1 MAHAPPT
8 RNPLSLRFRNNGVF
22 APQSVSDT
30 HPARLVEKEDKRTFL
45 QRLAEFIHPGPDSTA
60 ELIETLAD
68 AEDKNVIGAESR
80 VMLEG
85 VIRMADMSAGD
96 VMVPATRMDLVN
108 IAAPPDELLQVVIDT
123 AHSRFPVYD
132 GERENIIGILLAKDL
147 LKLQRAPEYNIRA
160 LLRPAVFV
168 PESKGLND
176 LLREFRGNRN
186 HLAIVIDEFGR
197 VAGLITIEDVL
208 EQIVGEI
215 EDEFDIAED
224 EGDIFG
230 LADRTYRVSG
240 DTPIERV
247 EDAFAVKLVESEQDQ
262 EFDTI
267 GGLIAH
273 EMGHVPKRG
282 EQHTRAGLNFVV
294 LHTKGGAVKW
304 FKVSPQV
311 P

>member
-1 MAHAPPT
+1 M
-8 RNPLSLRFRNNGVF
+8 
-22 APQSVSDT
+22 SDP
-30 HPARLVEKEDKRTFL
+30 HPARHAHDKQDKRTFL
-45 QRLAEFIHPGPDSTA
+45 QKVAEFIHPGPDSTQ

-68 AEDKNVIGAESR
+68 AEDNDVIGPESR
-80 VMLEG
+80 IMLEG
-85 VIRMADMSAGD
+85 VIRMAELTAGD
-96 VMVPATRMDLVN
+96 VMVAAPRMDLVS
-108 IAAPPDELLQVVIDT
+108 IDAPYDEILHVVIDT
-123 AHSRFPVYD
+123 AHSRFPVYEGD
-132 GERENIIGILLAKDL
+132 RENIIGILLAKDL
-147 LKLQRAPEYNIRA
+147 LKLQRAPEFNLRQ

-215 EDEFDIAED
+215 EDEFDIVED

-240 DTPIERV
+240 DTSIERV
-247 EDAFAVKLVESEQDQ
+247 REAFSVDIASGEE

-267 GGLIAH
+267 GGYIAH
-273 EMGHVPKRG
+273 QMGHVPKRG
-282 EQHTRAGLNFVV
+282 EATTVGGLRFVV
-294 LHTKGGAVKW
+294 LHTKGGAVRW
-304 FKVSPQV
+304 FKVSPDRDGS
-311 P
+311 PA

>member
-1 MAHAPPT
+1 M
-8 RNPLSLRFRNNGVF
+8 
-22 APQSVSDT
+22 SDP
-30 HPARLVEKEDKRTFL
+30 HPARPLEREDKRTFL
-45 QRLAEFIHPGPDSTA
+45 RRLAEFLHPGPDSTD
-60 ELIETLAD
+60 ELIATLAE
-68 AEDKNVIGAESR
+68 AEDNDIIGADSR

-85 VIRMADMSAGD
+85 VVRMADMTAGD
-96 VMVPATRMDLVN
+96 VMVPATRMDL
-108 IAAPPDELLQVVIDT
+108 ISIQAPIDALLHTVSDT

-132 GERENIIGILLAKDL
+132 GERENVIGILMAKDL
-147 LKLQRAPEYNIRA
+147 LKLQRAPEFNIRA

-176 LLREFRGNRN
+176 LLRDFRGNRN

-224 EGDIFG
+224 QGDIFG
-230 LADRTYRVSG
+230 LADKTYRVSG
-240 DTPIERV
+240 VTPIERFN
-247 EDAFAVKLVESEQDQ
+247 DAFSVTLIPSDPEDH
-262 EFDTI
+262 FDTV

-282 EQHTRAGLNFVV
+282 ERYTMCGLDFSA
-294 LHTKGGAVKW
+294 LHTKGGAVTW
-304 FKVSPQV
+304 FKVAPTVVETQ
-311 P
+311 

>member
-1 MAHAPPT
+1 
-8 RNPLSLRFRNNGVF
+8 
-22 APQSVSDT
+22 VSDP
-30 HPARLVEKEDKRTFL
+30 HPARVSPEKEDKRTFL
-45 QRLAEFIHPGPDSTA
+45 QKIAEFIHPGPDSKA

-68 AEDKNVIGAESR
+68 AEDNEVIGAESR

-85 VIRMADMSAGD
+85 VIRMAELSAGD
-96 VMVPATRMDLVN
+96 VMVAAPRMDVIDIESPYDDILHM
-108 IAAPPDELLQVVIDT
+108 VIDT
-123 AHSRFPVYD
+123 AHSRFPVVEGD
-132 GERENIIGILLAKDL
+132 RENIIGILLAKDL
-147 LKLQRAPEYNIRA
+147 LKLQRAPELNIRA
-160 LLRPAVFV
+160 LLRPPVFV
-168 PESKGLND
+168 PETKALND

-215 EDEFDIAED
+215 EDEFDIEED

-240 DTPIERV
+240 DTSIERV
-247 EDAFAVKLVESEQDQ
+247 AEAFGVTLAPTDAQQD
-262 EFDTI
+262 FDTI

-282 EQHTRAGLNFVV
+282 EHYALCGLDFVV
-294 LHTKGGAVKW
+294 LHTKGGAVRW
-304 FKVSPQV
+304 FKVSPV
-311 P
+311 GLDDDATG

>member
-1 MAHAPPT
+1 M
-8 RNPLSLRFRNNGVF
+8 
-22 APQSVSDT
+22 SDP
-30 HPARLVEKEDKRTFL
+30 HPARPSDREDKRTFL
-45 QRLAEFIHPGPDSTA
+45 QKIAEFIHPGPDSKA

-68 AEDKNVIGAESR
+68 AEDNDIIGPESR

-85 VIRMADMSAGD
+85 VIRMAEMSAGD
-96 VMVPATRMDLVN
+96 VMVAAPRMDL
-108 IAAPPDELLQVVIDT
+108 ISIDSPYDEILHLVIDT
-123 AHSRFPVYD
+123 AHSRFPVYED
-132 GERENIIGILLAKDL
+132 ERENIIGILLAKDL
-147 LKLQRAPEYNIRA
+147 LKLQRAPELNIRA
-160 LLRPAVFV
+160 LLRPAVFI
-168 PESKGLND
+168 PETKGLND

-215 EDEFDIAED
+215 EDEFDIEAD

-230 LADRTYRVSG
+230 LADKTYRVSG
-240 DTPIERV
+240 DTSIERV
-247 EDAFAVKLVESEQDQ
+247 AEAFGVDLQPSDEEQ

-282 EQHTRAGLNFVV
+282 EQYSLSGLDFVV
-294 LHTKGGAVKW
+294 LHTKGGAVRW
-304 FKVSPQV
+304 FKVSPAQ
-311 P
+311 PERQPG